1 MADDGITNLL
11 IRRQDVDDFRLV
23 NDFTAHTPI
32 RRLKHVIE
40 GICAIPTPHQRL
52 LFRGRVLED
61 HQHLG
66 DYGVESGSAIHL
78 VVYPIAGV
86 VGSRGGPRGPS
97 SQARQRGVLHSPPVP
112 TGNIPPSAPAAG
124 GSGAADGQS
133 RPTSLDIF
141 SGLTSFFDSVEYG
154 GSRMQDLPPLPLASA
169 GDPWPA
175 PTPRQLAA
183 QEGEAGAMWQR
194 HLLRGVRRALRN
206 DRAHMTGLDRALR
219 RALRRAGMPEVHDRG
234 ERGSWSDDDGS
245 DGEDNEWES
254 LGSEEECEGSA
265 CGDSGSE
272 DSCSGPAP
280 RGAAPRRRAPHA
292 PLQALAGA
300 ALSALLRR
308 YLGLFGT
315 GTGPDNPS
323 HGVMGRRLR
332 SLARSLLHMHCCRR
346 TPPPVLQADLQLLQ
360 QHLAVVGAAAA
371 ELMRVAQCY
380 AAWLGQDNA
389 WITRAEPGYVA
400 VLGTDWQGHAVTN
413 LPPPRRRPAGP
424 ELDGRR
430 LRIPGPG
437 VPNVYAAPA
446 QHAQQAPAEGP
457 PVAAGPSAGPGTSV
471 PAVPPPAETGRQ
483 PSAAAPNPSDAA
495 VRGPATAATAPAAPL
510 STSGAVPPPTG
521 AAGSSQAGAS
531 PRPPKRSTD
540 SEAGP
545 SSGPAPATTEKGAAE
560 ATPAGAAPFAP
571 AGPAPVGAGPAP
583 GAQAAP
589 KPRPP
594 FKGLRPLPLRR
605 QAGKGREGGGPSGE
619 PAPAAPPN
627 VPQAPAAGREA
638 GPPQAA
644 GSDAGVGQA
653 AGPGAPCPQAQ
664 ASQAGAPQAG
674 APRAGAPARGP
685 GAVAGVPP
693 ALGNMLQSMLGSGAP
708 SADGAGG
715 GGGLG
720 SLLSGMMNN
729 PALMQMAES
738 PAVQQMMGQI
748 LGDGAIEGGQQGHV
762 LRGAT
767 LREAFSNLL
776 GEVTAGGAPGR
787 RQGSRGGRPEDD
799 LDPSSAEALEA
810 ALATAPPE
818 LAQTWRGWITQDAAA
833 VAAAGNLEALDQEY
847 FRVMAPAAR
856 PSVFGSGSQ

>member
-61 HQHLG
+61 QQHLG

-86 VGSRGGPRGPS
+86 
-97 SQARQRGVLHSPPVP
+97 
-112 TGNIPPSAPAAG
+112 
-124 GSGAADGQS
+124 S

-234 ERGSWSDDDGS
+234 ERGSWSDEDGS

-254 LGSEEECEGSA
+254 LGSEE
-265 CGDSGSE
+265 D
-272 DSCSGPAP
+272 
-280 RGAAPRRRAPHA
+280 
-292 PLQALAGA
+292 
-300 ALSALLRR
+300 ALLRR

-389 WITRAEPGYVA
+389 WITRAEPGYIA
-400 VLGTDWQGHAVTN
+400 VLGTDWQGHA
-413 LPPPRRRPAGP
+413 
-424 ELDGRR
+424 
-430 LRIPGPG
+430 
-437 VPNVYAAPA
+437 
-446 QHAQQAPAEGP
+446 
-457 PVAAGPSAGPGTSV
+457 
-471 PAVPPPAETGRQ
+471 
-483 PSAAAPNPSDAA
+483 
-495 VRGPATAATAPAAPL
+495 
-510 STSGAVPPPTG
+510 
-521 AAGSSQAGAS
+521 
-531 PRPPKRSTD
+531 
-540 SEAGP
+540 
-545 SSGPAPATTEKGAAE
+545 
-560 ATPAGAAPFAP
+560 
-571 AGPAPVGAGPAP
+571 
-583 GAQAAP
+583 
-589 KPRPP
+589 
-594 FKGLRPLPLRR
+594 
-605 QAGKGREGGGPSGE
+605 
-619 PAPAAPPN
+619 
-627 VPQAPAAGREA
+627 
-638 GPPQAA
+638 
-644 GSDAGVGQA
+644 
-653 AGPGAPCPQAQ
+653 
-664 ASQAGAPQAG
+664 
-674 APRAGAPARGP
+674 
-685 GAVAGVPP
+685 
-693 ALGNMLQSMLGSGAP
+693 SMLGSGAP

>member
-61 HQHLG
+61 QQHLG

-112 TGNIPPSAPAAG
+112 TGNGPPPAPAAG

-234 ERGSWSDDDGS
+234 ERGSWSDEDGS

-254 LGSEEECEGSA
+254 LGSEEECEGLA

-389 WITRAEPGYVA
+389 WITRAEPGYIA
-400 VLGTDWQGHAVTN
+400 VLGTDWQGHA
-413 LPPPRRRPAGP
+413 
-424 ELDGRR
+424 
-430 LRIPGPG
+430 
-437 VPNVYAAPA
+437 
-446 QHAQQAPAEGP
+446 
-457 PVAAGPSAGPGTSV
+457 
-471 PAVPPPAETGRQ
+471 
-483 PSAAAPNPSDAA
+483 
-495 VRGPATAATAPAAPL
+495 
-510 STSGAVPPPTG
+510 
-521 AAGSSQAGAS
+521 
-531 PRPPKRSTD
+531 
-540 SEAGP
+540 
-545 SSGPAPATTEKGAAE
+545 
-560 ATPAGAAPFAP
+560 
-571 AGPAPVGAGPAP
+571 
-583 GAQAAP
+583 
-589 KPRPP
+589 
-594 FKGLRPLPLRR
+594 
-605 QAGKGREGGGPSGE
+605 
-619 PAPAAPPN
+619 
-627 VPQAPAAGREA
+627 
-638 GPPQAA
+638 
-644 GSDAGVGQA
+644 
-653 AGPGAPCPQAQ
+653 
-664 ASQAGAPQAG
+664 AGAPRAG